1 MKYTTDR
8 RFKALATVLF
18 GVLLIP
24 FGLIAPAGAAEDGGY
39 AGAPTRWGVG
49 ARPVAMGGAYVAV
62 ADGPTGFWWNPAG
75 IAQVRENQAEAAW
88 RAMSFDRQ
96 TGYVAYLHPFGREEA
111 AMCFSWTYAG
121 VADLYEYDVDGVRGD
136 QISNYTNAGTFT
148 FGRRFSPLVSL
159 GATIRYVQQNIANID
174 AYTIGFDLGI
184 HLRFVRDWKLGD
196 LNIPMSK
203 VRIGGA
209 VQRMVEKFPWTT
221 GEYWVKQGASGS
233 ATDERVPV
241 GFRTGIAAFVWKDQA
256 LVAVDA
262 EFNEKQDARFHAG
275 AEARPHPQLALR
287 AGIDDSDP
295 TFGAGFDVKMN
306 ETVKLILDYA
316 FAVQPGPIDAE
327 HVFSLGVQF

>member
-1 MKYTTDR
+1 MKYTTDHR
-8 RFKALATVLF
+8 LRPLT
-18 GVLLIP
+18 GI
-24 FGLIAPAGAAEDGGY
+24 LIAVMFMSLGLWGTAGAAEDGGY
-39 AGAPTRWGVG
+39 AGASTSWGVG

-75 IAQVRENQAEAAW
+75 IAQIRENQAEAAW

-121 VADLYEYDVDGVRGD
+121 VADLYEYDIDGARGD

-148 FGRRFSPLVSL
+148 FGRRFSPVVSL
-159 GATIRYVQQNIANID
+159 GVNLRYVQQNIANID
-174 AYTIGFDLGI
+174 AYTVGFDLGV
-184 HLRFVRDWKLGD
+184 HLRFVHDWKMGD
-196 LNIPMSK
+196 LTIPMSK

-209 VQRMVEKFPWTT
+209 VQRLAEKFPWTT
-221 GEYWVKQGASGS
+221 GEYWVTRGESGS

-256 LVAVDA
+256 LVAVDG
-262 EFNEKQDARFHAG
+262 EFNEKQGPRFHAG
-275 AEARPHPQLALR
+275 AEVRPHPLLALR

-306 ETVKLILDYA
+306 EKVKLILDYA